1 MFYYWIQN
9 AETGETDNFIDDI
22 FYDIGTEL
30 KTGKD
35 IYIVTDIASVEAKL
49 VSCEDL
55 KEWY

>member
-1 MFYYWIQN
+1 MFYYWIQK
-9 AETGETDNFIDDI
+9 AATGEKDNFIDDI

-30 KTGKD
+30 EMGED
-35 IYIVTDIASVEAKL
+35 IYIVTDIAPAEAKL